1 MLNKREIAKKKKLAS
16 QYKGISYDTIRNEF
30 VVRYRIGTDI
40 NNRPIYI
47 KPIKRY
53 NDFEAAVK
61 CLSEYKELAA
71 LKLARRAIV
80 TLKDIEEIYIKKHKK
95 LMQESKHDK
104 QNAVALKNSALI
116 RNIEKKLSSITLIK
130 NNVPEL
136 YVADLKKVTNEAFQ
150 EYYSKVYNLGLKT
163 IKKKTITDYFTRLP
177 SILKDSENGI
187 KERINKA
194 AITTNEINTR
204 FKIQKIKDTTKRDT
218 NINLLKDSRSYAI
231 EELHKL
237 YVTAEKGND
246 RTFLLLL
253 LLIGTGARINELLN
267 ISVNKVYT
275 VNDTKKEYVVKNEDG
290 EAVISI
296 PFENYIVI
304 HRQRSRVTGKETYA
318 KTGVSNR
325 PVVLCQ
331 MIMDKLLD
339 FISKHKLKN
348 NDKIFFSTTVKDKS
362 HSISDFR
369 AGELLRELEQKA
381 GVEHIKGRINHAHRH
396 DLITY
401 FENVFQINE
410 ATVRFF
416 VGHSPKKNDAHIRYN
431 MVGAEDIKKLG
442 ARRFKAAQTAF
453 LITVMY
459 NYDVDKS
466 LQIFND
472 YNGKYETEPYKKRLN
487 DGIIEYDIQEDSID
501 WEKVYQ
507 MEQSGKNLQEIKA
520 ELAIEERNEDIF
532 DEEVGRIDG
541 FLRQYAYYKEWREC
555 LYNEYRNAS
564 RDVRKR
570 FKTFD
575 DYIEYHKSEFLADTG
590 SYMDEEEI
598 NYEMKVEEYMK
609 KEEVLKEYYN
619 LSENSEYRKNNTF
632 ADFKEDVGE
641 ESVIKDDFKRY
652 CIHKINYKN

>member
-30 VVRYRIGTDI
+30 VVRFRIGTDI

-95 LMQESKHDK
+95 LMQESKNDK
-104 QNAVALKNSALI
+104 QNEVAIKNSALI

-237 YVTAEKGND
+237 YITAEKGND

-275 VNDTKKEYVVKNEDG
+275 ANDTKKEYVVKNEDG

-466 LQIFND
+466 LQIFNE

-487 DGIIEYDIQEDSID
+487 DGTVSFTIQTDNID

-507 MEQSGKNLQEIKA
+507 MEQNGKNLQEIKA

-632 ADFKEDVGE
+632 ADFKEDVAE

>member
-30 VVRYRIGTDI
+30 VVRFRIGTDI

-95 LMQESKHDK
+95 LMQESKNDK
-104 QNAVALKNSALI
+104 QNEVAIKNSALI

-177 SILKDSENGI
+177 GILKDSENGI
-187 KERINKA
+187 TERINKA

-237 YVTAEKGND
+237 YITAEKGND

-466 LQIFND
+466 LQIFNEYD
-472 YNGKYETEPYKKRLN
+472 GKYETEPYKKRLN

-590 SYMDEEEI
+590 SYIDEEEI

-632 ADFKEDVGE
+632 ADFKEDVAE